1 MSELQDA
8 QSHNQQLDNHEI
20 KDTHCSL
27 CGKNLK
33 ENKSLRVETT
43 IDGTKYVFDTPN
55 CSSMFIRLKS
65 VYGDKIV
72 NSIFGE
78 QYISD
83 PFWNKVIPN
92 EQEIMEIEKQKS
104 SQENRIQILEN
115 PTEIQEF
122 GVNLVKSA
130 LDEILLIFSTAN
142 AFHRQIRL
150 GGLRLLNQIRESHKD
165 ISIRILTPFDDEI
178 QRIAMDLKKESIYVK
193 NIEESLQIKFTVLI
207 VDRKSALCV
216 ELKDD
221 TKQSAYDA
229 MGLSTYYTSKAG
241 VLSFITIFESIW
253 KQEELHQHLSELQ
266 NEVTKQQ
273 KANMDLTNSVMEMRA
288 SFRNILQLAK
298 TIHSNNSIG
307 LQKQEDFLFNMIVEN
322 ANKLE
327 QLTGEIFKKE

>member
-1 MSELQDA
+1 MSGFQDG
-8 QSHNQQLDNHEI
+8 QSHNYQLENH
-20 KDTHCSL
+20 KVKYTHCSL
-27 CGKNLK
+27 CGKSLN
-33 ENKSLRVETT
+33 ENKDLNVETT
-43 IDGTKYVFDTPN
+43 IDGAKYVFDTPN

-72 NSIFGE
+72 ESIFGE

-104 SQENRIQILEN
+104 SQKNRIQILEN

-122 GVNLVKSA
+122 GVNLVKSG

-150 GGLRLLNQIRESHKD
+150 GGLNLLNQIRDAHKD
-165 ISIRILTPFDDEI
+165 INIRILTPFDDEI

-229 MGLSTYYTSKAG
+229 MGASTYYTSKAG

-273 KANMDLTNSVMEMRA
+273 KANMDLTNSVMEMRT
-288 SFRNILQLAK
+288 SFRNILRLAK
-298 TIHSNNSIG
+298 TIHSNDSIG
-307 LQKQEDFLFNMIVEN
+307 LQKQKDFLFNMIVEK

-327 QLTGEIFKKE
+327 QLTDEIFKKE

>member
-1 MSELQDA
+1 
-8 QSHNQQLDNHEI
+8 
-20 KDTHCSL
+20 
-27 CGKNLK
+27 
-33 ENKSLRVETT
+33 
-43 IDGTKYVFDTPN
+43 
-55 CSSMFIRLKS
+55 MFIRLKS

-72 NSIFGE
+72 ESIFGE

-104 SQENRIQILEN
+104 SQKNRIQILEN

-122 GVNLVKSA
+122 GVNLVKSG

-150 GGLRLLNQIRESHKD
+150 GGLDLLNQIRDAHKD
-165 ISIRILTPFDDEI
+165 INIRILTPFDDEI

-229 MGLSTYYTSKAG
+229 MGASTYYTSKAG

-273 KANMDLTNSVMEMRA
+273 KANMDLTDSVMEMRT
-288 SFRNILQLAK
+288 SFRNILRLAK
-298 TIHSNNSIG
+298 TIHSNDSIG
-307 LQKQEDFLFNMIVEN
+307 LQKQKDFLFNMIVEK

-327 QLTGEIFKKE
+327 QLTDEIFKKE

>member
-1 MSELQDA
+1 LSEFQDG
-8 QSHNQQLDNHEI
+8 QSQNHQLDNHEI
-20 KDTHCSL
+20 KYTQCSL

-33 ENKSLRVETT
+33 ENKDLKVETT
-43 IDGTKYVFDTPN
+43 VDGIKYVFDTPN
-55 CSSMFIRLKS
+55 CSTMFIRLKS
-65 VYGDKIV
+65 VYGDKLV
-72 NSIFGE
+72 ESIFGE

-115 PTEIQEF
+115 PTEIQEL

-150 GGLRLLNQIRESHKD
+150 GGLRLLNQIRKSHKD

-178 QRIAMDLKKESIYVK
+178 QRIAMDLEKGSIYVK

-221 TKQSAYDA
+221 TKESAYDA
-229 MGLSTYYTSKAG
+229 MGLSTYHTSKAG

-273 KANMDLTNSVMEMRA
+273 KANIDLTNSVMEMRT

-298 TIHSNNSIG
+298 TNHSNNSIG

>member
-1 MSELQDA
+1 LSEFQDG
-8 QSHNQQLDNHEI
+8 QSQNHQLANHEI
-20 KDTHCSL
+20 KYTHCSL

-33 ENKSLRVETT
+33 ENRDLKVETT
-43 IDGTKYVFDTPN
+43 IDGIKYVFDTPN

-72 NSIFGE
+72 ESIFGE

-92 EQEIMEIEKQKS
+92 EQEIMEIEKQKR

-115 PTEIQEF
+115 PTEIQEL

-130 LDEILLIFSTAN
+130 IDEILLIFSTAN

-150 GGLRLLNQIRESHKD
+150 GGLHLLNQIRKSRKD
-165 ISIRILTPFDDEI
+165 TSVRILTPFDDEI
-178 QRIAMDLKKESIYVK
+178 QRIAMDLEKESIHVK

-229 MGLSTYYTSKAG
+229 MNLSTYHTTY
-241 VLSFITIFESIW
+241 
-253 KQEELHQHLSELQ
+253 Q
-266 NEVTKQQ
+266 N
-273 KANMDLTNSVMEMRA
+273 
-288 SFRNILQLAK
+288 
-298 TIHSNNSIG
+298 
-307 LQKQEDFLFNMIVEN
+307 
-322 ANKLE
+322 
-327 QLTGEIFKKE
+327 FKMK